1 MANPAAAVPP
11 LPLAVTLRTIFAGH
25 ARPALEALA
34 AIDGELA
41 LAVRPGIEHAVAH
54 AKLGWWRA
62 EIDRLQAGRPEHPLT
77 RMLRAAAGQGP
88 DYALLHERLASAD
101 LALAGF
107 APATLAELEA
117 FLYRSHGAQW
127 QLAAEILA
135 ESVAPP
141 AAYGATLGKGLG
153 LVELL
158 AGGAFAPPTPA
169 GIARAVL
176 AARAAALLDAA
187 EAALPPAGR
196 AAQAPGYVAA
206 ALARTALA
214 GLARERAAPY
224 APRPSAAIV
233 QLCIAWRAARRARRA

>member
-1 MANPAAAVPP
+1 MADSACAVRP
-11 LPLAVTLRTIFAGH
+11 LPLAVSLSAIFAGR

-41 LAVRPGIEHAVAH
+41 LAARPGLEHAVAH

-77 RMLRAAAGQGP
+77 RILRAAAGPGP

-117 FLYRSHGAQW
+117 LLYRSHGAQW

-135 ESVAPP
+135 GAPAAAT
-141 AAYGATLGKGLG
+141 AAYGAALGTGLG

-158 AGGAFAPPTPA
+158 A
-169 GIARAVL
+169 
-176 AARAAALLDAA
+176 
-187 EAALPPAGR
+187 
-196 AAQAPGYVAA
+196 
-206 ALARTALA
+206 
-214 GLARERAAPY
+214 
-224 APRPSAAIV
+224 S
-233 QLCIAWRAARRARRA
+233 